1 MEEKEEISSENPNE
15 EEENEEEIEEG
26 EAEEDEEGEE
36 EENNEEEILQAQ
48 IEEVDFGSLLKAKAK
63 LSYNNSKSKSKQ
75 KSKTEIMNEL
85 KAKNKTKLKNAPR
98 EYSALIKPK
107 YQYKDQAHQQN
118 NNTLLKKK
126 YHRDPRF
133 DDLSGELNETS
144 FKKNFSFVGEMA
156 KEYVEKINK
165 VKKNKK
171 YKQKMPQETYDLL
184 KKQNNYVKGWIN
196 QQKQKESKQE
206 IKTEINKENKKR
218 MSKGQKPI
226 YINKSKVNKF
236 IKKQKN
242 KTNDE

>member
-15 EEENEEEIEEG
+15 EEDENEEENEE
-26 EAEEDEEGEE
+26 EEEEQEEGEE
-36 EENNEEEILQAQ
+36 DENNEEEILQDQ

-63 LSYNNSKSKSKQ
+63 LAYNNSKNKSKQ
-75 KSKTEIMNEL
+75 KTKTEIMNEM

-98 EYSALIKPK
+98 EYSALVKPK

-118 NNTLLKKK
+118 TSLLRKK

-156 KEYVEKINK
+156 KEYVEKIDK
-165 VKKNKK
+165 VKNNKK

-226 YINKSKVNKF
+226 YINKNKVNKF

-242 KTNDE
+242 KSKDE